1 MEALCQM
8 EPGSS
13 DKSNESQMQYPSK
26 PRTKKAGGGDF
37 PNKIKKGTNSRR
49 YIYTLSMVHAFY
61 FLAVHRAFFP
71 TIICA
76 VALRSLGVHPL
87 YISVPVH
94 TTAPEQ
100 SSDHHRA
107 KKQKQKTK
115 TKNRNRNRNKGTKE
129 QKTMADD
136 DVDHD
141 LLDFMRKAMGLDP
154 PTTKPPLATKV
165 LESAQFIFDNAIDV
179 ALDPDSV
186 KAAAETIYRSMQEKS
201 YSTSTWS
208 EHELHPK
215 EKNEDTIDF
224 IFTMDILNF
233 SFWSDFDDQER
244 RFAVNYGGKRWTGYW
259 SLVAL
264 LRRALDEGLF
274 SIAIVCDRDKLR
286 NLEHCF
292 LISACA

>member
-1 MEALCQM
+1 MIVRSTLQ
-8 EPGSS
+8 
-13 DKSNESQMQYPSK
+13 N
-26 PRTKKAGGGDF
+26 KKKTG
-37 PNKIKKGTNSRR
+37 
-49 YIYTLSMVHAFY
+49 
-61 FLAVHRAFFP
+61 
-71 TIICA
+71 
-76 VALRSLGVHPL
+76 
-87 YISVPVH
+87 
-94 TTAPEQ
+94 E
-100 SSDHHRA
+100 
-107 KKQKQKTK
+107 KTK
-115 TKNRNRNRNKGTKE
+115 TKNKKNEGTKDKS
-129 QKTMADD
+129 QSRTMADD

-154 PTTKPPLATKV
+154 PTTKTPLATKV

-179 ALDPDSV
+179 ALDPESV

-215 EKNEDTIDF
+215 EKNEDTVDF
-224 IFTMDILNF
+224 IFTMDLLNF

-244 RFAVNYGGKRWTGYW
+244 RFSVNYGGKRWTGYW

-274 SIAIVCDRDKLR
+274 PIAIVCDRDKPR

-292 LISACA
+292 LISACT

>member
-1 MEALCQM
+1 
-8 EPGSS
+8 
-13 DKSNESQMQYPSK
+13 
-26 PRTKKAGGGDF
+26 
-37 PNKIKKGTNSRR
+37 
-49 YIYTLSMVHAFY
+49 
-61 FLAVHRAFFP
+61 
-71 TIICA
+71 
-76 VALRSLGVHPL
+76 
-87 YISVPVH
+87 
-94 TTAPEQ
+94 
-100 SSDHHRA
+100 
-107 KKQKQKTK
+107 
-115 TKNRNRNRNKGTKE
+115 
-129 QKTMADD
+129 MADD

-154 PTTKPPLATKV
+154 PTIKAPLTTKV

-215 EKNEDTIDF
+215 EKNEDTVDF

-233 SFWSDFDDQER
+233 SFWSDFDDQK
-244 RFAVNYGGKRWTGYW
+244 RFAVSYGGKRWTGYW

-274 SIAIVCDRDKLR
+274 PIAIVCDRDKPR

-292 LISACA
+292 LISACT

>member
-1 MEALCQM
+1 MQR
-8 EPGSS
+8 
-13 DKSNESQMQYPSK
+13 DKGQK
-26 PRTKKAGGGDF
+26 P
-37 PNKIKKGTNSRR
+37 
-49 YIYTLSMVHAFY
+49 
-61 FLAVHRAFFP
+61 
-71 TIICA
+71 
-76 VALRSLGVHPL
+76 
-87 YISVPVH
+87 
-94 TTAPEQ
+94 
-100 SSDHHRA
+100 
-107 KKQKQKTK
+107 
-115 TKNRNRNRNKGTKE
+115 
-129 QKTMADD
+129 TMADD

-274 SIAIVCDRDKLR
+274 STAIVCDRDKLQ

-292 LISACA
+292 LISACT